1 MVKNRFKFLK
11 IYFMFVY
18 VRVGPHEAS
27 GQHGA
32 ADSFP
37 LLCVVPGNG
46 TQCLGNKCLYPLRK
60 LTGP

>member
-1 MVKNRFKFLK
+1 
-11 IYFMFVY
+11 MFVY
-18 VRVGPHEAS
+18 ACVGPHEAS

-32 ADSFP
+32 VDSFP
-37 LLCVVPGNG
+37 LLCVIPGNG